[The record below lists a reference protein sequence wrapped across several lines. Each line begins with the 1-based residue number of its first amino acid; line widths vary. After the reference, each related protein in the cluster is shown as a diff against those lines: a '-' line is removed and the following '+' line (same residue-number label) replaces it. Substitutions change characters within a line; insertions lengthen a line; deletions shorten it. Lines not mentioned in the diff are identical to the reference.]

1 MMKSNQYLF
10 FKLKVLINTKIAF
23 LGLLLFLAAF
33 SAQAQEPAL
42 LNGSIKANNPN
53 IEKIHVI
60 NLNLEKGAVT
70 DTNGE
75 FQILAKEN
83 DSLYISSV
91 QFQNRTIVVSQKML
105 NDKAVVIELQDAVNE
120 LAEVIVDD
128 IQLSGYLA
136 NDLSKISTADV
147 EQKYELQN
155 NLNAFIE
162 KDRELNP
169 YEKPVLNGGMRLDLI
184 AGMVIDKLSSNS
196 KKGPKVYSDKE
207 LANKSIQIVGYEF
220 FREDLNLNENEV
232 CNFLYFCTE
241 DSRFKR
247 LVINDNAFVLIEYFQ
262 TRIEEFKDRRG
273 DILNAPSQI
282 PG

>member
-1 MMKSNQYLF
+1 MMKNNQYLF

>member
-1 MMKSNQYLF
+1 MKNNQYLF

>member
-1 MMKSNQYLF
+1 MMKNNQYLF

-42 LNGSIKANNPN
+42 LNGSIEANNPN

>member
-42 LNGSIKANNPN
+42 LNGTIKANNPN